1 MKIVFLSLGK
11 TNEKYLIEGISL
23 YLNRLKHY
31 TSFDMIEI
39 PNIKK
44 SKNLTKLELMKKE
57 GDLIL
62 KNIQNSDHLVLLDEK
77 GKEYNSIKFSEKI
90 QNWMLSGKKRIVFV
104 IGRSYGFSNDVYQ
117 RGNEKISLTKMTFS
131 HQMVRLFFLEQ
142 LYRGYSILNN
152 QPYHHE

>member
-1 MKIVFLSLGK
+1 MKIVFLTLGK

-23 YLNRLKHY
+23 YQNRLKHY

-62 KNIQNSDHLVLLDEK
+62 KNVQNSDHLVLLDEK
-77 GKEYNSIKFSEKI
+77 GKEYNSINFSVVFKF
-90 QNWMLSGKKRIVFV
+90 FP
-104 IGRSYGFSNDVYQ
+104 F
-117 RGNEKISLTKMTFS
+117 
-131 HQMVRLFFLEQ
+131 
-142 LYRGYSILNN
+142 
-152 QPYHHE
+152 